1 MKKILSSLLIAGG
14 MLIASTTIVTV
25 NGKKITD
32 EIVPMYSQLD
42 KQKKEMVKQ
51 QLINEELIMQYA
63 LKSGVTKDPRFKKL
77 FEAQKK
83 QIAKVYKERFKKNL
97 TKAQI
102 ENIKG
107 SLAVKFLLD
116 KKAKSI
122 KVTDKEAKEFYKKN
136 LDKFKFPDSVEIAT
150 IATND
155 KKEAMRI
162 YRKLK
167 KAKDI
172 PAELMKI
179 AKEKGQRGYLG
190 WLPKNVFPKD
200 VFKKIYSAKPGH
212 LIKKPIEVNG
222 VYNVTYLVNKKKAG
236 LAKFKD
242 IKDNL
247 KQLLKQ
253 QKLAKWT
260 KEKIEELR
268 KKAIIK

>member
-1 MKKILSSLLIAGG
+1 MKKIFALLVAGG

-32 EIVPMYSQLD
+32 EIVPMYSKLD
-42 KQKKEMVKQ
+42 KKKQDMIKQ
-51 QLINEELIMQYA
+51 QLINEELIMSYA
-63 LKSGVTKDPRFKKL
+63 LKTDVVKDPKFKKIY
-77 FEAQKK
+77 EAQKN
-83 QIAKVYKERFKKNL
+83 QIAKVYKQKFKKDL

-107 SLAVKFLLD
+107 SIAVKMLLD

-122 KVTDKEAKEFYKKN
+122 KITDKDAKAFYKKN
-136 LDKFKFPDSVEIAT
+136 LDKFKFPESVEIAS
-150 IATND
+150 IATDD
-155 KKEAMRI
+155 KKEALKI
-162 YRKLK
+162 YKKLK

-190 WLPKNVFPKD
+190 WLPKNVFPQD

-236 LAKFKD
+236 LAKFSE
-242 IKDNL
+242 IKENL
-247 KQLLKQ
+247 KQLMKQ
-253 QKLAKWT
+253 QKLAEWT
-260 KEKIEELR
+260 KNKIEELR
-268 KKAIIK
+268 KKATIK